1 MAETARISQVARE
14 LPSTPRRG
22 GFDTQSPYAN
32 GGIVKPETTSLYDNG
47 MRSGS
52 MTPAA
57 VAATFRAPM
66 RPMTSEGTYKFDP
79 ERPRPNLTLRE
90 KEVLRLVCDGL
101 TNAEIATKLTV
112 SRETIKSEL
121 KRIFRKIGV
130 ANRTQAAVLLV
141 KQGWV

>member
-1 MAETARISQVARE
+1 M
-14 LPSTPRRG
+14 
-22 GFDTQSPYAN
+22 
-32 GGIVKPETTSLYDNG
+32 KPEASSLYDNG
-47 MRSGS
+47 MRTGTVPPSNVGGQ
-52 MTPAA
+52 
-57 VAATFRAPM
+57 FRSSM

-79 ERPRPNLTLRE
+79 DRPRPNLTLRE

>member
-1 MAETARISQVARE
+1 MNPQTNSLYETAVRSTAVA
-14 LPSTPRRG
+14 PS
-22 GFDTQSPYAN
+22 S
-32 GGIVKPETTSLYDNG
+32 
-47 MRSGS
+47 
-52 MTPAA
+52 
-57 VAATFRAPM
+57 VAATM
-66 RPMTSEGTYKFDP
+66 RPAMRPPMTSEATYRFDP
-79 ERPRPNLTLRE
+79 DLPRPNLTMRE

>member
-1 MAETARISQVARE
+1 
-14 LPSTPRRG
+14 
-22 GFDTQSPYAN
+22 
-32 GGIVKPETTSLYDNG
+32 VKPETSSLYDNG
-47 MRSGS
+47 VRSGQVPPS
-52 MTPAA
+52 T
-57 VAATFRAPM
+57 VSSTVRSPM
-66 RPMTSEGTYKFDP
+66 RPTTSDGTYKYDP

-101 TNAEIATKLTV
+101 TNSEIATKLTV

-141 KQGWV
+141 KQGWL

>member
-1 MAETARISQVARE
+1 MNQPVTRWHATCLYGVTAADFGTENPTALEVS
-14 LPSTPRRG
+14 
-22 GFDTQSPYAN
+22 
-32 GGIVKPETTSLYDNG
+32 VKPETTSLYDNG
-47 MRSGS
+47 MRSGAV
-52 MTPAA
+52 TPPS
-57 VAATFRAPM
+57 VTNTFRSPM
-66 RPMTSEGTYKFDP
+66 RPTTSEGTYKFDP
-79 ERPRPNLTLRE
+79 DRPRPNLTLRE

>member
-1 MAETARISQVARE
+1 M
-14 LPSTPRRG
+14 
-22 GFDTQSPYAN
+22 
-32 GGIVKPETTSLYDNG
+32 KPETISLYDNG
-47 MRSGS
+47 LRSGS
-52 MTPAA
+52 MNPAA
-57 VAATFRAPM
+57 MAATFRTPV
-66 RPMTSEGTYKFDP
+66 RPMMPPEATYRFDP
-79 ERPRPNLTLRE
+79 DRPRPNLTMRE
-90 KEVLRLVCDGL
+90 KEVLRLVCDGM